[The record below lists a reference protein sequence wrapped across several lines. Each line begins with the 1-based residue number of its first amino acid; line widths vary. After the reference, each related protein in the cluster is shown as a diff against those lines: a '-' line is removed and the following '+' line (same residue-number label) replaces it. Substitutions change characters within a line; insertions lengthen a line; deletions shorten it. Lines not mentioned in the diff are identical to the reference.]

1 MKEDN
6 EYTKCPFCNQMARR
20 TDLESGV
27 HVCWGPM
34 DNSHKTLG
42 IWDEG

>member
-6 EYTKCPFCNQMARR
+6 EYVKCPFCNQMTRQE
-20 TDLESGV
+20 DLNNGT
-27 HVCWGPM
+27 HICWDQK